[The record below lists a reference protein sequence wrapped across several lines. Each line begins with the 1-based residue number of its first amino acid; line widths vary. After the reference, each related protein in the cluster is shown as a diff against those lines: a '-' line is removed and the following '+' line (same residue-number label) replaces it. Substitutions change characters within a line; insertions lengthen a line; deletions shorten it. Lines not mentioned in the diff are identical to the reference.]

1 MHYCFVQQAS
11 VYYIIFKFFWDC
23 IHEFDVYLFIFI
35 SYFIHFTFLSLLIIF
50 PPLIV

>member
-11 VYYIIFKFFWDC
+11 IYYIIFKFIRNC
-23 IHEFDVYLFIFI
+23 IHEFDVYFYIIF
-35 SYFIHFTFLSLLIIF
+35 YFVHFTFLSLLIIF